1 MFNLKKKKKNV
12 LLQFHVQYEDQK
24 ICRVEAA
31 FDLHGC
37 NFFFFFFVYLNYLMC
52 YGLPFDM
59 MFYNV
64 LIILF

>member
-1 MFNLKKKKKNV
+1 MKIRKYVELKLRLIYMV
-12 LLQFHVQYEDQK
+12 V
-24 ICRVEAA
+24 I
-31 FDLHGC
+31 
-37 NFFFFFFVYLNYLMC
+37 FFFFFFVYLNYLMC